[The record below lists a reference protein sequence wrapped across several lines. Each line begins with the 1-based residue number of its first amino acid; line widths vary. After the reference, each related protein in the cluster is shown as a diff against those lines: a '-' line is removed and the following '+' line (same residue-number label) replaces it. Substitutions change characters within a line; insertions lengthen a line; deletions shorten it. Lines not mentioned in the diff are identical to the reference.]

1 MPLETE
7 KMKIGTEISFNSN
20 TTKVMLNAQDLLIF
34 LLCDTK
40 NETKE
45 VTKYRHS
52 LAEQIASIIKDP
64 ISL

>member
-20 TTKVMLNAQDLLIF
+20 TTKVMLNAQDLLVF
-34 LLCDTK
+34 LLCDTQ

-45 VTKYRHS
+45 VSKYRHR

-64 ISL
+64 IPI